1 MKKTET
7 RKKHK
12 PTRFAVVV
20 SDKMD
25 KTIVAKVERLFK
37 HPLYGKYIR
46 RHKKYKVHDE
56 KNEAK
61 IGDKVKIEEFRPV
74 SKTKRWKLVE
84 IIEKR
89 K

>member
-1 MKKTET
+1 MKNTEN

-12 PTRFAVVV
+12 PTRIGVVV

-25 KTIVAKVERLFK
+25 KTIVAKVERMFK

-46 RHKKYKVHDE
+46 KHKKYKVHDE

-74 SKTKRWKLVE
+74 SKTKRWRLVE
-84 IIEKR
+84 ITEKR